1 MMQHL
6 PYKDNFQNLE
16 QLFLRVSLG
25 KFHILKFILE
35 GYDNMGL
42 ISSYQNDKGIILLRY
57 SKDFAREVM
66 DLLASLSPLLRRS

>member
-6 PYKDNFQNLE
+6 PYRDNSQNLE
-16 QLFLRVSLG
+16 QIFLRISPG

-42 ISSYQNDKGIILLRY
+42 ISSYRNDKGIILLRY

-66 DLLASLSPLLRRS
+66 ELLASLSPLLRRS